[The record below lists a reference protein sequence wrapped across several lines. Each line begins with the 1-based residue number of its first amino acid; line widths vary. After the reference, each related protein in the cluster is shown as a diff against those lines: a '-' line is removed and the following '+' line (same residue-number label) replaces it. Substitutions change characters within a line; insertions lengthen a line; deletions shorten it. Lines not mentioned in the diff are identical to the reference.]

1 MKHFAIFYLFWLLD
15 VHGTVFSCIFANKS
29 PNKIKAP

>member
-1 MKHFAIFYLFWLLD
+1 LD